1 MVSPGRKWV
10 LNHGKIWKKMS
21 ELSVQSYLS
30 LVTETGSRFVGSK
43 SELISGA
50 SSSAV
55 KFCRMISSVFYFF
68 CNSFFFRTAA
78 ACSDSR
84 FSIRFWIL
92 SELGILVTPRS

>member
-68 CNSFFFRTAA
+68 CNSFFSGQQQPVQIQDFLSASGF
-78 ACSDSR
+78 CQSLG
-84 FSIRFWIL
+84 FW
-92 SELGILVTPRS
+92 